1 MRKRKEERERN
12 VKVTRGEKKD
22 FMSQRKKKKK
32 QDEKLRNKKKYNKN
46 RQKKIEIEINLT
58 IERIQRCTHAR
69 VKRVK

>member
-1 MRKRKEERERN
+1 MRERKEERN
-12 VKVTRGEKKD
+12 VKVTREGK
-22 FMSQRKKKKK
+22 KKKKK